1 MDRDKTLRKHLV
13 KLLRGGQA
21 FQPQGELLQG
31 LRADTA
37 GKHVAGLPYT
47 IWQLLEHMRFTLQD
61 ILDFSRNAAYREP
74 NWPDDY
80 WVKETA
86 PADQAALDTS
96 IQAIQEGTNNMI
108 SLVED
113 PTQDLYVPFAHGNG
127 QTLLREAMLVA
138 EHNAYHTGQI
148 ILMRRL
154 LGDWK

>member
-1 MDRDKTLRKHLV
+1 MDQDKILRKHLV

-21 FQPQGELLQG
+21 FQPLGELLRG
-31 LRADTA
+31 LNAETA
-37 GKHVAGLPYT
+37 GKQAAGLPYT

-61 ILDFSRNAAYREP
+61 ILDFSRDAAYQEP
-74 NWPDDY
+74 DWPDAY

-86 PADQAALDTS
+86 PADQAALDAS
-96 IQAIQEGTNNMI
+96 IQAILKGINDMI
-108 SLVED
+108 ALVED
-113 PTQDLYVPFAHGNG
+113 SEQDLYAPFAHGKG

-138 EHNAYHTGQI
+138 EHNAYHTGQV